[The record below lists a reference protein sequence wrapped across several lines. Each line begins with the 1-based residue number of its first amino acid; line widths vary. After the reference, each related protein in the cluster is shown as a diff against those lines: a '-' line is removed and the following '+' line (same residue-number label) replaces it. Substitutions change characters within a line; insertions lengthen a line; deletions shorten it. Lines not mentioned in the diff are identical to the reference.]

1 MVDKDTK
8 EKFIELRAEGMSFD
22 KIAAELGISKTTALQ
37 LGHDFEQEVKRLQYI
52 HLEALAEQYKLVKQ
66 ARIAGIAGLLEKVES
81 SLQAADFDSLPADK
95 LVQLKYKLVD
105 RLLQELVIHCNVYT
119 SMCAPTD
126 NEASGRIILKV
137 D

>member
-1 MVDKDTK
+1 
-8 EKFIELRAEGMSFD
+8 MSFD

-37 LGHDFEQEVKRLQYI
+37 LGHDFEQEVKRLQHI

-66 ARIAGIAGLLEKVES
+66 ARIEGIAMLLEKVDN
-81 SLQAADFDSLPADK
+81 SLQAADFNSLPADK

-105 RLLQELVIHCNVYT
+105 RLLQELVIHCDVYT